1 MSRRRLVKYLLLLSI
16 GVIISWVVYSR
27 EHVTASAVMEPIYQG
42 DQNVK
47 AMALTCNVFWGEEYI
62 GQMLQILQ
70 QENVKATFF
79 IGGTWAEKFPQL
91 VKKISDQGHEI
102 GSHGYSHPHPDNIS
116 VQENMQDISKAE
128 KIIFDITDK
137 KPHLYAP
144 PYGERGPAVLEAAGE
159 LGYSTVLWSIDTI
172 DWQRPAPEVIT
183 NRVLNKMANGAIV
196 LMHPTAP
203 TVNALP
209 GMIGSLKEQGYQLTT
224 VGELLKQSTNRP
236 MLEAQD

>member
-1 MSRRRLVKYLLLLSI
+1 MHRRRLIKYLLLLSI
-16 GVIISWVVYSR
+16 GVIIAWSVYSR

-62 GQMLQILQ
+62 DQMLEILQ
-70 QENVKATFF
+70 KENVKVTFY

-91 VKKISDQGHEI
+91 VKKIAEQGHEI

-116 VQENMQDISKAE
+116 LQENMQDISKAE
-128 KIIFDITDK
+128 KIIFDITGK

-144 PYGERGPAVLEAAGE
+144 PYGERGPAVLEAAEE
-159 LGYSTVLWSIDTI
+159 LGYRTVLWSIDTI
-172 DWQRPAPEVIT
+172 DWQRPAPEVISE
-183 NRVLNKMANGAIV
+183 RVLNKMANGAIV

-209 GMIGSLKEQGYQLTT
+209 GIIKSLKEQGYQLTT
-224 VGELLKQSTNRP
+224 VGELLEKSSNTP
-236 MLEAQD
+236 MLETKD